1 MENTKVV
8 VMCAEDVAAM
18 RKAQKEAVNAYYRAK
33 VGALGFAAN
42 EMKASGE
49 WYSAAKLASMT
60 GLTSD
65 EIARQLGPGFCRARQ
80 EAGIQYGQ
88 VQTGV
93 QYNRLNFVRVMD
105 DGSIDPNQTM
115 SVVRRQV
122 VYKMRPDASTKTTNR

>member
-1 MENTKVV
+1 METTKVV
-8 VMCAEDVAAM
+8 VMCAEDVAVM
-18 RKAQKEAVNAYYRAK
+18 RKAHKEAENAYHQAK
-33 VGALGFAAN
+33 VGALEFAAD

-49 WYSAAKLASMT
+49 WYSAAELASMT

-93 QYNRLNFVRVMD
+93 RYNRLNFVRVMD

>member
-8 VMCAEDVAAM
+8 VMCADDVAAM
-18 RKAQKEAVNAYYRAK
+18 RKAQKEAVNAYHRAK
-33 VGALGFAAN
+33 VGALGFAAD

-49 WYSAAKLASMT
+49 WYSAAELASMT

-93 QYNRLNFVRVMD
+93 RYNRLNFVRVMD

-115 SVVRRQV
+115 SVMRRQV